1 MWTPRA
7 AWLYVAIVEP
17 REMSG
22 GRWWW
27 LYVAL
32 VAILYVAVVV
42 LLNGSWYWGAI
53 FAFSLVEIGFRGAER
68 IRRRRMQAQL

>member
-1 MWTPRA
+1 
-7 AWLYVAIVEP
+7 
-17 REMSG
+17 MSG

-42 LLNGSWYWGAI
+42 PLNGSWWWGAS
-53 FAFSLVEIGFRGAER
+53 FAFSSVEIGFRAAER
-68 IRRRRMQAQL
+68 IRRRRTRPQL